1 MIAKLIEIYEDKT
14 VSFSTS
20 KDGSKKY
27 SLREIY
33 VNPKHVVLLR
43 PNLQFEKESNKI
55 IMPEGL
61 HPAQKYTIIYINKG
75 QSGLEIT
82 AVGDPS
88 AIEEKLALDNKKVLK
103 G

>member
-1 MIAKLIEIYEDKT
+1 LIEIYEDK
-14 VSFSTS
+14 VASFSL
-20 KDGSKKY
+20 KREGLKKY
-27 SLREIY
+27 ALREVY
-33 VNPKHVVLLR
+33 VNPEHVVLLR
-43 PNLQFEKESNKI
+43 PNLSLEDKNSKV

-82 AVGDPS
+82 AVGEPS
-88 AIEEKLALDNKKVLK
+88 AIEEKLALNNKKVLK